1 MRLFSLLLL
10 SFTEL
15 FSPTIHKDRIEKPVS
30 IRFVFAGTDTI
41 VLNNFSDPRLV
52 QINKEI
58 AKQKKQISEAQVSFK
73 TGEKI
78 TFSKLGSVFV
88 KIQIKY
94 NEEVAQVPN
103 DIVEK
108 ISVINFQ
115 SLELLW
121 DGRDQNAFD
130 ASYFYIRF
138 QLGVKKRFPINSLQ
152 IHFNGIDFK
161 KVEVSRQ
168 DNARTW
174 SHHKF

>member
-10 SFTEL
+10 SFTEF

-88 KIQIKY
+88 KIQIK
-94 NEEVAQVPN
+94 
-103 DIVEK
+103 
-108 ISVINFQ
+108 
-115 SLELLW
+115 LW